1 MINNNNNDNI
11 IYIYNAT
18 KVLPARSRHG
28 KPILDN
34 KKQWFLH
41 AQLKPLC
48 LSPDSLYHYFNSSK
62 CSKNALAKTKIYIDL
77 HKSCGNAAM
86 KLLFNVVLGVEIVG
100 C

>member
-1 MINNNNNDNI
+1 MTVV
-11 IYIYNAT
+11 YTIYNAT
-18 KVLPARSRHG
+18 KVLPTQSSHG
-28 KPILDN
+28 KSILDN

-41 AQLKPLC
+41 AQSKHLC
-48 LSPDSLYHYFNSSK
+48 LSPDSLYHYLNSSK
-62 CSKNALAKTKIYIDL
+62 CSDFPKMPLAKTKIYIYL